1 MALQQAEEGWRLGGW
16 VPVCK
21 ICGRDAL
28 VARKIFRMSWPIVS
42 IGFLL
47 LIPSALGM
55 IVSALMLFGVLSSGP
70 SDITHIRDKAV
81 EKMWA
86 LHFPQSVVGVVVKVT
101 SGAIF
106 LFGSR
111 FAIALGIAS
120 LVGGLLGWSLLM
132 KKRVLQCSVCRAA
145 IDAP

>member
-1 MALQQAEEGWRLGGW
+1 
-16 VPVCK
+16 
-21 ICGRDAL
+21 
-28 VARKIFRMSWPIVS
+28 MSWPIVS

-70 SDITHIRDKAV
+70 SDIAHIRDKAV
-81 EKMWA
+81 AKMWA
-86 LHFPQSVVGVVVKVT
+86 LHAPQSVVGVVVKVT

-106 LFGSR
+106 LFGAR